1 MSFILFLYGTILAS
15 FITLCAY
22 RIPNHVSIF
31 YPRSYCDQCN
41 HQLRYWQLIPIIG
54 FILQRGKCYDCR
66 QRITPLST
74 LLELFAGF
82 IAIHAPYHHL
92 INLFAFILFYSAL
105 LFITATD
112 WQQQF
117 FYSFGLIGLLPGISL
132 FSSHHHWTLALLISL
147 VATLVFLLLLSQLT
161 NGLGVGDIELILI
174 FEMLVGFYATLQI
187 ILISS
192 SLAILLLIFIHKQ
205 QRIAFVPFLSLGFIC
220 VTQFLFYM

>member
-22 RIPNHVSIF
+22 RIPNKVSIF

-41 HQLRYWQLIPIIG
+41 HQLRCWQLIPIIG
-54 FILQRGKCYDCR
+54 FLLQRGKCHDCGY
-66 QRITPLST
+66 RIPLLST
-74 LLELFAGF
+74 VLELLAGC
-82 IAIHAPYHHL
+82 IAIQAPYYHL

-112 WQQQF
+112 CQQQF
-117 FYSFGLIGLLPGISL
+117 FYSFGLIGLFPGILL
-132 FSSHHHWTLALLISL
+132 FNSHHHWNLPLLISL
-147 VATLVFLLLLSQLT
+147 LATLIFLILLSQIT

-187 ILISS
+187 ILIAS
-192 SLAILLLIFIHKQ
+192 SLAIMTIIILHKR
-205 QRIAFVPFLSLGFIC
+205 QRIAFVPFLSFGFIC